1 MGVGVVIDTAFDV
14 RTDAGG
20 GDPDRY
26 SGTLRRYHQL
36 LWSKPLPNGQP
47 FHLDARLHHQSA
59 LGTFQLSS
67 DGIVH
72 TYTRWSRPAR
82 LAHVVGQTPVEER
95 VAFYDLACTIGA
107 FLVSPSSHPWTG
119 PVGSRSTSGA
129 ARTTRSATGST

>member
-47 FHLDARLHHQSA
+47 FTSMP
-59 LGTFQLSS
+59 G
-67 DGIVH
+67 
-72 TYTRWSRPAR
+72 
-82 LAHVVGQTPVEER
+82 
-95 VAFYDLACTIGA
+95 CTT
-107 FLVSPSSHPWTG
+107 SPPWA
-119 PVGSRSTSGA
+119 PSN
-129 ARTTRSATGST
+129 